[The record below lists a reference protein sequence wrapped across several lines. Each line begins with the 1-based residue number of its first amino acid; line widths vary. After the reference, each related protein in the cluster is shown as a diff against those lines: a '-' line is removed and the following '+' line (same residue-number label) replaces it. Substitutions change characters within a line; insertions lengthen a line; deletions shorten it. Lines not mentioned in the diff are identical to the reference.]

1 MANMLLK
8 RIKDWE
14 TTITSFRTGDV
25 IPVDGPSGTAKMSKD
40 DLLRETAENALRSI
54 NGLAEVEI
62 DDKINTYSVDDDGV
76 TDASDKESYQTAY
89 DVWCYKDKFVRN
101 RIKRVEFWI
110 ENNKTIKIMAC
121 GDAIGDSVEELASVN
136 NTTGDY
142 AWVGANLDYVAI
154 GKYIG
159 IRGLTTYSPS
169 DAGNNNLRVIN
180 VNSSN
185 VITKVGNDSSWS
197 IPVRIIYENI
207 PVDYYVD
214 VNEENVDDGKKL
226 NIKYFAKSDVLGE
239 QAQSVA
245 VTFGSDNVSRR
256 SLSTFNTRTNVWCLN
271 RLLPKGK
278 IVGVDV
284 YMPQDRTTDVILV
297 KNSIGSTNETLG
309 TITNS
314 SSRRWVHIDLSKE
327 ITEVDKYLV
336 GIRSNVGT
344 IYYVQT
350 TINGNLTIANCT
362 AEGIVSSISA
372 NTPWSV
378 GIKVQMVVDNESVID
393 KLSLTSYP
401 YEGKTALLFG
411 DSFIEYGALDEAI
424 KNALRTTNINK
435 GYGGA
440 TCSQNSDPLKDLY
453 TQIDGTSDTA
463 DVVVVNCTI
472 NDFISNKTLGA
483 ITTGRSERATY
494 CGALHTIMTMLRTK
508 YPLVPIVW
516 VTPCHYSDVAFAND
530 DTFSYATNTAGATL
544 KDYVDKLKEIAS
556 IYNIKIADAYSASG
570 IVTTGTQAKVNEADT
585 LDGLHPSP
593 FGASLIAK
601 LVKQVLC

>member
-1 MANMLLK
+1 MSMLFK
-8 RIKDWE
+8 RFKDWA
-14 TTITSFRTGDV
+14 TSITAFRTGDM
-25 IPVDGPSGTAKMSKD
+25 IPVDGPSGTAKMPKD
-40 DLLRETAENALRSI
+40 DLLRETAQNALGSI
-54 NGLAEVEI
+54 YGLDEVDI
-62 DDKINTYSVDDDGV
+62 DDKINTYSIDDDGV
-76 TDASDKESYQTAY
+76 TTASDKVSYQTNY

-121 GDAIGDSVEELASVN
+121 GDAIGESVEELASVN

-154 GKYIG
+154 DKYIG
-159 IRGLTTYSPS
+159 IRGLVTYSPS
-169 DAGNNNLRVIN
+169 DAGDANLRVLN

-185 VITKVGNDSSWS
+185 LITTIGNAASWS

-207 PVDYYVD
+207 PADYYVD
-214 VNEENVDDGKKL
+214 VNNENEADGKKL
-226 NIKYFAKSDVLGE
+226 NIKYFAKSKELGE
-239 QAQSVA
+239 QAQSVT

-256 SLSTFNTRTNVWCLN
+256 SLSTFNTGTNVWCLN
-271 RLLPKGK
+271 QLLPKGK

-284 YMPQDRTTDVILV
+284 YMPQDRTSDVVLV

-314 SSRRWVHIDLSKE
+314 ASRRWVHIDLSKE
-327 ITEVDKYLV
+327 INDGDKYLV
-336 GIRSNVGT
+336 GIKSNVGT
-344 IYYVQT
+344 IYYVPT

-362 AEGIVSSISA
+362 AGGVVSSIA
-372 NTPWSV
+372 NAPWSV
-378 GIKVQMVVDNESVID
+378 GIKVQMVVDNDSVID
-393 KLSLTSYP
+393 KLSAISYP
-401 YEGKTALLFG
+401 YEGKKALLFG

-424 KNALRTTNINK
+424 TNILRTTNINK

-472 NDFISNKTLGA
+472 NDFVSNKTLGA
-483 ITTGRSERATY
+483 ITTGRSERVTY

-508 YPLVPIVW
+508 YPLIPIVW
-516 VTPCHYSDVAFAND
+516 VTPCHYGDVSFAGD
-530 DTFSYATNTAGATL
+530 GTFSYVTNTAGATL

-556 IYNIKIADAYSASG
+556 IYNVKIADAYSASG
-570 IVTTGTQAKVNEADT
+570 IVTNETQAKVNEADT
-585 LDGLHPSP
+585 LDRLHPSP
-593 FGASLIAK
+593 FGAFLIAK
-601 LVKQVLC
+601 LVKQILC